1 MSGANRRKAFGQHF
15 LIDQKIIDQIV
26 DKTFALAKN
35 DQAKTLIEIGPGPG
49 AITRPL
55 IEKFKSVGSIENF
68 FIVEMDRR
76 FADHWRETTQDHSEE
91 IVVVSQDFLK
101 VDLEPL
107 LAKTPVHVVS
117 NLPYSSGT
125 AILLKLCEYP
135 ERIPAM
141 TLMFQKEVADRLRAE
156 PDTSDWGSL
165 SLWVQNRWDVERLCL
180 VPARAFRP
188 PPKVL
193 SEVVV
198 VTPRKTVRIAGSEQ
212 NPALWNQLLRLAF
225 AQRRK
230 MLRSSLPK
238 GSPFIMAML
247 EAGIPETERA
257 ERLTWDQ
264 WNTWF
269 SKLVAIKSKS

>member
-15 LIDQKIIDQIV
+15 LVDQKIIDQIIE
-26 DKTFALAKN
+26 KTFSLAKR

-55 IEKFKSVGSIENF
+55 IENFTSVGSIENF

-76 FADHWRETTQDHSEE
+76 FADNWREQTQDQDP
-91 IVVVSQDFLK
+91 IVVISQDFLK

-135 ERIPAM
+135 DRIPAM
-141 TLMFQKEVADRLRAE
+141 TLMFQKEVADRLKAE
-156 PDTSDWGSL
+156 PDTDDWGSL
-165 SLWVQNRWDVERLCL
+165 SLWVQNRWNVERLCH

-198 VTPRKTVRIAGSEQ
+198 VTPRKTARIDGSEQ
-212 NPALWNQLLRLAF
+212 NHALWNQLLRLAF
-225 AQRRK
+225 AHRRK

-238 GSPFIMAML
+238 GSPFITAML

-257 ERLTWDQ
+257 ERLNWDQ

-269 SKLVAIKSKS
+269 SKLLAIKSKP